1 VGGRAAQLAGER
13 GIEIKSEKDIEYFK
27 AKNIVIMEK

>member
-1 VGGRAAQLAGER
+1 VGDGSVGDLACKR

-27 AKNIVIMEK
+27 AKK